1 MAIQTAGTTE
11 LDEAQR
17 IIIAKSRYTQEHVA
31 PMLQLAEHFTLAK
44 GEKQLTIPKVG
55 QMDASDLTDGVDMTA
70 SEDIGMTA
78 DQIDTEEVG
87 LKVII
92 TDKLARQLN
101 EDVFAMVGKQVGD
114 AMARKKDKDLL
125 ALFDSL
131 GGDADGGDAV
141 SLAYYGA
148 VSSILRGTPVPLPIV
163 AVLHPYQ
170 AYVLKAAV
178 ATAGTYEL
186 ATGIVSDVIKQWQ
199 VGTWAG
205 VPCYEDG
212 NITIASSMAHGA
224 MFSKTGC
231 LGYLQ
236 SLADTTERE
245 RDASLRATELVIVC
259 DYEAFAIDTTYGYDM
274 YYAATTPTYYTA

>member
-1 MAIQTAGTTE
+1 MAIQTASTTE

-17 IIIAKSRYTQEHVA
+17 IIIAKARYTAEHVA
-31 PMLQLAEHFTLAK
+31 PMLSLVEHFTLSK

-55 QMDASDLTDGVDMTA
+55 QMTASDLTDGQDITD

-78 DQIDTEEVG
+78 FQVDTEEVG

-101 EDVFAMVGKQVGD
+101 EDVFAMIGKQVGD

-125 ALFDSL
+125 DLFNGLS
-131 GGDADGGDAV
+131 GSWTGSQAMTVAN
-141 SLAYYGA
+141 YQT
-148 VSSILRGTPVPLPIV
+148 VSSLLRAVPSPLPLV
-163 AVLHPYQ
+163 AVIHPYQ
-170 AYVLKAAV
+170 AHLLKVAV
-178 ATAGTYEL
+178 ATTGTYGWH
-186 ATGIVSDVIKQWQ
+186 TGISADVLTQWQ
-199 VGTWAG
+199 VATIAG

-212 NITIASSMAHGA
+212 NITATTTAHGA
-224 MFSKTGC
+224 MFSRTGC

-259 DYEAFAIDTTYGYDM
+259 DYEAFEIDDSYGYDM
-274 YYAATTPTYYTA
+274 FLLCATPAVA

>member
-1 MAIQTAGTTE
+1 MGIQTASTTE

-31 PMLQLAEHFTLAK
+31 PMLQLVDHFTLGK

-55 QMDASDLTDGVDMTA
+55 QMTASDLTDGVDMTA

-78 DQIDTEEVG
+78 DQIDCEEVG

-114 AMARKKDKDLL
+114 AMARKKDTDLL

-131 GGDADGGDAV
+131 GGSADGADSI
-141 SLAYYGA
+141 SLAYYAA
-148 VSSILRGTPVPLPIV
+148 VSSILRGTPVPLPLV
-163 AVLHPYQ
+163 AVVHPYQ
-170 AYVLKAAV
+170 AHVLKAAV
-178 ATAGTYEL
+178 ATAGTYVL
-186 ATGIVSDVIKQWQ
+186 TGSIVEDTIKQWQ
-199 VGTWAG
+199 VGTWAA

-212 NITIASSMAHGA
+212 NITIASTMAHGA
-224 MFSKTGC
+224 MFSKAGC

-274 YYAATTPTYYTA
+274 YYQAATPTYYTV

>member
-1 MAIQTAGTTE
+1 MAIQTAVTTE
-11 LDEAQR
+11 LDDAQR

-31 PMLQLAEHFTLAK
+31 PMLKLVDHFTLAK
-44 GEKQLTIPKVG
+44 GEKQLAIPKVG
-55 QMDASDLTDGVDMTA
+55 QMTAAGLSDGVDMTA
-70 SEDIGMTA
+70 TQNIGMTVEE
-78 DQIDTEEVG
+78 ISTEEVG

-101 EDVFAMVGKQVGD
+101 EDVFSMVGKQVGD
-114 AMARKKDKDLL
+114 AMARKKDTDLL

-131 GGDADGGDAV
+131 GGSTDGTDTLT
-141 SLAYYGA
+141 LAYYGA
-148 VSSILRGTPVPLPIV
+148 VATMVRGIPAPLPLIT
-163 AVLHPYQ
+163 VLHPYT
-170 AYVLKAAV
+170 AYCLKAAV

-186 ATGIVSDVIKQWQ
+186 TTGIVEDVIKTWQ
-199 VGTWAG
+199 VGVWAG

-212 NITIASSMAHGA
+212 NITIADDKAHGA

-259 DYEAFAIDTTYGYDM
+259 DYEAFVIDTTYGYDM
-274 YYAATTPTYYTA
+274 WYAAAAPTYMA